1 MKCTYTLQDLP
12 RVAGD
17 ILDQIPNKT
26 ILFYGDMGVGKTTLI
41 KELAQQLGAEDP
53 VSSPTFSLVNEYAL
67 PQDKLYHFDFYR
79 LEDVAE
85 AYDMGVEEY
94 LDSGHWNF
102 IEWPDKITDL
112 LPLAHTVIEL
122 TKNKNGSRTLNLMPV
137 SENVTI

>member
-12 RVAGD
+12 RIAGD

-112 LPLAHTVIEL
+112 LPLAHTVIAL